1 MFCARVALG
10 ALVSLVL
17 DCTCCNTLV
26 LSTWTFWSDI
36 AVCSRLVLLL
46 AQLVD
51 SSSSWLT
58 YFIGALLSHYN
69 RFSKVTRWLVNIDT
83 RVHSDTIVRIWVTV
97 SSSIRIIRGKD
108 ICLWILLF
116 LSSTW
121 VMRIC
126 GIRLSLVCCFL
137 DGWGRS
143 TTHFP
148 SHNFVRAIRWKIDRV
163 SLVSC
168 ESALCVHYRLCNSFF
183 AATRVKVVSTM
194 VCLLGAYVAISL
206 LDWYLL
212 LSNLRI
218 ICANSA
224 QWFPIDI

>member
-36 AVCSRLVLLL
+36 AVSSRLVLLL

-58 YFIGALLSHYN
+58 YFIRALLSHYN

-121 VMRIC
+121 VTRIC

-148 SHNFVRAIRWKIDRV
+148 PHNFVRAIRWKIDRV